1 MYIRKYWIQLLYLV
15 FSLPAFSQG
24 FITLDWEHP
33 SPVYEGFE
41 TVSTD
46 MPGFAGAVYGGKPY
60 LPSYVYTEE
69 LGTDFCEGG
78 YEAVIEYPEFEP
90 SDIEYR
96 RSGKSYTYNTIIELY
111 KMFPN
116 LKKVYFLIGTD
127 AFRKIETW
135 YNTEELKKLVKFI
148 VFIREEKFNPSELNY
163 LKDKG
168 YDFEIQKLPF
178 KDISSTKIRELLK
191 NRKGNVKSDIPEK
204 VMEYIEKN
212 GLYNS

>member
-1 MYIRKYWIQLLYLV
+1 MDSNINQVMKICVFQGTFNPIHNAHLRAAKYIFDKLKPDKFLFIPACIPPRKDYDSKMTIHRLEMVKLAL
-15 FSLPAFSQG
+15 S
-24 FITLDWEHP
+24 
-33 SPVYEGFE
+33 
-41 TVSTD
+41 
-46 MPGFAGAVYGGKPY
+46 
-60 LPSYVYTEE
+60 
-69 LGTDFCEGG
+69 
-78 YEAVIEYPEFEP
+78 EYPEFEP